1 MKAQKIIDFVGIRKY
16 TIGLSMLLVV
26 LSLVGIAL
34 KGFNFGIDFTGGTLV
49 EVSFQQPVNPEQL
62 RAQLKAKGLE
72 ARVQNFGSAQE
83 VVIRLANKDKGEQA
97 TLSNRVLE
105 ALTTEN
111 QHPTM
116 KRVEFVGPQ
125 IGEELTQDGFLAV
138 LYALVGILIYVAVRF
153 EWRFATGSV
162 LALIHDVLITLGVFA
177 WFQLEFDLTVLAAIL
192 AVIGYS
198 LNDTIVV
205 FDRIRENFRQMRKAE
220 PAHVV
225 NVSVNQTL
233 SRTIMTS
240 LTTLLVVLALLIIGG
255 ETIHNFAL
263 ALTLG
268 IGVGTYSSIYVASV
282 AALALGI
289 SRDDLLVPEKNA
301 KAREEAEE
309 EMRKAFLA
317 EQAKKE
323 S

>member
-240 LTTLLVVLALLIIGG
+240 LTTLLVGRPFITLLW
-255 ETIHNFAL
+255 L
-263 ALTLG
+263 
-268 IGVGTYSSIYVASV
+268 
-282 AALALGI
+282 
-289 SRDDLLVPEKNA
+289 
-301 KAREEAEE
+301 
-309 EMRKAFLA
+309 
-317 EQAKKE
+317 
-323 S
+323 